1 MRGKLHP
8 RPGCGALPAGPT
20 GRANARPMTGSA
32 SSGGRSG
39 LGPGNVVSAYPRS
52 FPGVCDSPDDLS
64 RPAIARLGSDPGFS
78 SLHIVMGRPWHDIRI
93 VTDAGGHWRNISSE
107 LPASVSKWA
116 KSYNS
121 SRSLPPTGQPVSF
134 KRPARYTRAYSRRR
148 SPVSRQSK
156 MTILRPDFLSRKLF
170 LHLDLVGRLVLAA
183 LFVPCMPRTTRARPR
198 GARTRAH

>member
-1 MRGKLHP
+1 MRTALGQ
-8 RPGCGALPAGPT
+8 CGENSTRVPDAA
-20 GRANARPMTGSA
+20 RASDGANGSRECA
-32 SSGGRSG
+32 PDDRLRIVRRGRSG

-52 FPGVCDSPDDLS
+52 SPGFCDSPDDLS

-78 SLHIVMGRPWHDIRI
+78 GLHIVMGRPWHDIRI

-121 SRSLPPTGQPVSF
+121 FRSLPPTGQPVSF

-156 MTILRPDFLSRKLF
+156 MMILRPDFSPRKPF
-170 LHLDLVGRLVLAA
+170 LQS
-183 LFVPCMPRTTRARPR
+183 
-198 GARTRAH
+198 